1 MTCRVSFHLTLR
13 VHGKIHTVTAKDG
26 EKFQAMRAR
35 LEDLLPRLNERDR
48 RLALAAEAKS
58 WGYGGITAVHH
69 ATGVSRKV
77 IQRGMAE
84 LSDDPAEGPP
94 DRVRAP
100 GGGRKKAEVA
110 NPKLLDALDGLIEP
124 ETRGDPESP
133 LRWTTKSTRNLAEQ
147 LTEMGHSVSHSV
159 VAKLL
164 RFLGYSLQGTR
175 KKMEGSQHP
184 DRDDQ
189 FRYINDLAKEFLAAG
204 EPVIRVD
211 TKKKEL
217 VGRFA
222 QAGKEWHPQGEPVDV
237 STYDFPT
244 QADGK
249 AIPYGVYDLTHN
261 SAWVSVGIDHDTS
274 VFAVATIE
282 KWWQRMGKE
291 KYPNAR
297 RIFITADSGGS
308 NGHRPWLWKHELA
321 RLATTT
327 GLEIIVSHYPPG
339 TSKWN
344 KIEHRVFSRITQNWR
359 GRPLET
365 YQTIVNLIANT
376 TTTTGLTVRCELDP
390 NLYATKI
397 KLTDQQKNSIPIT
410 RHLIHGDW
418 NYTITPR
425 IE

>member
-1 MTCRVSFHLTLR
+1 M
-13 VHGKIHTVTAKDG
+13 K
-26 EKFQAMRAR
+26 AR
-35 LEDLLPRLNERDR
+35 LADLLPRLNERDR
-48 RLALAAEAKS
+48 RLALATEAKS
-58 WGYGGITAVHH
+58 WGWGGISAVHE
-69 ATGVSRKV
+69 ATGVSKATIR
-77 IQRGMAE
+77 RGKAE
-84 LSDDPAEGPP
+84 LDDDPAERPA

-100 GGGRKKAEVA
+100 GGGRKKAEVV
-110 NPKLLDALDGLIEP
+110 NPELLNEVENLTEP

-133 LRWTTKSTRNLAEQ
+133 LRWTTKSTRKLAEQ
-147 LTEMGHSVSHSV
+147 LTETGHPISHTA

-164 RFLGYSLQGTR
+164 RLLGYSLQSTR
-175 KKMEGSQHP
+175 KKIEGSQHP

-189 FRYINDLAKEFLAAG
+189 FRYVNKLASEFLASG
-204 EPVIRVD
+204 DPVISVD

-217 VGRFA
+217 VGQFA
-222 QAGKEWHPQGEPVDV
+222 QPGKEWHPQGEPIDV
-237 STYDFPT
+237 STYDFPG

-249 AIPYGVYDLTHN
+249 AIPYGVYDLTDD

-297 RIFITADSGGS
+297 RIFITADGGGS
-308 NGHRPWLWKHELA
+308 NGHRLWLWKHELA

-327 GLEIIVSHYPPG
+327 GLEIVVSHYPPG

-344 KIEHRVFSRITQNWR
+344 KIEHRLFSRITQNWR

-365 YQTIVNLIANT
+365 YQTIVNLISNT

-390 NLYATKI
+390 NLYPTKI
-397 KLTDQQKNSIPIT
+397 KLTDQQKESIPIT
-410 RHLIHGDW
+410 RHLFHGDW
-418 NYTITPR
+418 NYTIVSHTK
-425 IE
+425 

>member
-1 MTCRVSFHLTLR
+1 M
-13 VHGKIHTVTAKDG
+13 K
-26 EKFQAMRAR
+26 AR
-35 LEDLLPRLNERDR
+35 LADLLPRLNERDR
-48 RLALAAEAKS
+48 RLALATEAKS
-58 WGYGGITAVHH
+58 WGRGGISAVHE
-69 ATGVSRKV
+69 ATGVSKAT
-77 IQRGMAE
+77 IQRGKIE
-84 LSDDPAEGPP
+84 LDNEPTEHPS

-100 GGGRKKAEVA
+100 GGGRKKAEVT
-110 NPKLLDALDGLIEP
+110 NPELLNELENLTEP

-133 LRWTTKSTRNLAEQ
+133 LRWTTKSTRKLAEQ
-147 LTEMGHSVSHSV
+147 LTKAGHPISHTA

-164 RFLGYSLQGTR
+164 RSLGYSLQGTR

-189 FRYINDLAKEFLAAG
+189 FRYINKLATEFLAAG
-204 EPVIRVD
+204 DPVISVD

-222 QAGKEWHPQGEPVDV
+222 QAGQEWHPQSEPVEV
-237 STYDFPT
+237 STYDFPE

-249 AIPYGVYDLTHN
+249 AIPYGVYDLAHN

-274 VFAVATIE
+274 VFAVATIT
-282 KWWQRMGKE
+282 KWWQHMGKK
-291 KYPNAR
+291 KYPHAR
-297 RIFITADSGGS
+297 RIFITADGGGS
-308 NGHRPWLWKHELA
+308 NGHRLWLWKHELA

-327 GLEIIVSHYPPG
+327 GLDIIVSHYPPG

-344 KIEHRVFSRITQNWR
+344 KIEHRLFSRITQNWR

-365 YQTIVNLIANT
+365 YQTIVNLITNT
-376 TTTTGLTVRCELDP
+376 TTTTGLIVRCELDP
-390 NLYATKI
+390 NLYPTKI
-397 KLTDQQKNSIPIT
+397 KLTDQQKESIPLT
-410 RHLIHGDW
+410 RHLFHGDW

>member
-1 MTCRVSFHLTLR
+1 
-13 VHGKIHTVTAKDG
+13 VTTEGDK
-26 EKFQAMRAR
+26 KFRAMQAR
-35 LEDLLPRLNERDR
+35 LADLLPRLNERDR
-48 RLALAAEAKS
+48 RLALATEAKS
-58 WGYGGITAVHH
+58 WGYGGITAVHR
-69 ATGVSRKV
+69 ASGVSRAV
-77 IQRGMAE
+77 IHRGMTE
-84 LSDDPAEGPP
+84 LVEDPAERAS

-110 NPKLLDALDGLIEP
+110 DPELVDKLEGLIEP
-124 ETRGDPESP
+124 DTRGDPESP
-133 LRWTTKSTRNLAEQ
+133 LRWTTKSTRKLADQ
-147 LTEMGHSVSHSV
+147 LTEMGQAISHTV
-159 VAKLL
+159 VGKLL
-164 RFLGYSLQGTR
+164 HSLGYSLQSTR

-189 FRYINDLAKEFLAAG
+189 FRYINKLAKEFLAAG
-204 EPVIRVD
+204 DPVVSVD

-237 STYDFPT
+237 STYDFPE

-249 AIPYGVYDLTHN
+249 AIPYGVYDLTDD

-274 VFAVATIE
+274 VFAVATIA
-282 KWWQRMGKE
+282 KWWLHMGKN

-297 RIFITADSGGS
+297 RIFITADGGGS

-327 GLEIIVSHYPPG
+327 GLDIVVSHYPPG

-344 KIEHRVFSRITQNWR
+344 KIEHRLFSRITQNWR

-376 TTTTGLTVRCELDP
+376 ATSTGLTVRCELDP
-390 NLYATKI
+390 NLYPTKI
-397 KLTDQQKNSIPIT
+397 KLTDQQKESIPLI
-410 RHLIHGDW
+410 RHLFHGDW
-418 NYTITPR
+418 NYTISSR
-425 IE
+425 AE

>member
-1 MTCRVSFHLTLR
+1 M
-13 VHGKIHTVTAKDG
+13 
-26 EKFQAMRAR
+26 QAR
-35 LEDLLPRLNERDR
+35 LADLLPRLNERDR
-48 RLALAAEAKS
+48 RLALATEAKS
-58 WGYGGITAVHH
+58 WGYGGITAVQN
-69 ATGVSRKV
+69 ATGVSRKT
-77 IQRGMAE
+77 IQRGMTE
-84 LSDDPAEGPP
+84 LSDDPTERPS

-110 NPKLLDALDGLIEP
+110 NRELADALESLTEP
-124 ETRGDPESP
+124 DMRGDPESP
-133 LRWTTKSTRNLAEQ
+133 LRWTTKSTRHLAAT
-147 LTEMGHSVSHSV
+147 LTEMGHSISHSV

-189 FRYINDLAKEFLAAG
+189 FRYINKLAREFLASG
-204 EPVIRVD
+204 DPVISVD

-217 VGRFA
+217 VGRFS
-222 QAGKEWHPQGEPVDV
+222 QAGKEWHLQGEPVDV
-237 STYDFPT
+237 STYDFPD

-249 AIPYGVYDLTHN
+249 AIPYGVYDLTDN

-282 KWWQRMGKE
+282 KWWQHMGKE
-291 KYPNAR
+291 RYPGAR
-297 RIFITADSGGS
+297 RLFITADGGGS

-321 RLATTT
+321 RFATAT

-344 KIEHRVFSRITQNWR
+344 KIEHRLFSRITQNWR

-365 YQTIVNLIANT
+365 YQTIVNLIAST

-390 NLYATKI
+390 NLYPTKT
-397 KLTDQQKNSIPIT
+397 KLTDQQKESIPLT
-410 RHLIHGDW
+410 RHLFHGDW
-418 NYTITPR
+418 NYTITPQ